1 MQPIKYDWDA
11 FLASQAA
18 EPKPNGMQLLFCG
31 SNFYQETF
39 PTGIIALQ
47 IVDK

>member
-1 MQPIKYDWDA
+1 LGCI
-11 FLASQAA
+11 
-18 EPKPNGMQLLFCG
+18 PNGMQLLFCG

-47 IVDK
+47 IIDKQLYMP